1 MFGDDYQPWW
11 KTTCCVR
18 LQAHEK
24 DVTYPGLVQF
34 ALSLTDSLLFVH
46 YLALILIEL
55 RHRRQQFYVKVSTI
69 CPSAGWVFLMVVEKV

>member
-1 MFGDDYQPWW
+1 MSRSETRSVGPTISLNWVENNVL
-11 KTTCCVR
+11 CSSPC

-69 CPSAGWVFLMVVEKV
+69 